1 MYQTKAAQSLKN
13 LFARYHEPLQL
24 SERESRK
31 FLDGL
36 KASFRG
42 HLDRAYGVSPSSSSF
57 PNAQAEAAQGKAQ
70 RQSAANQHLKTLLS
84 NPLFSYQ
91 NPTIPPAPQSVSARD
106 PMDVF
111 DHAVS
116 RGLMNLRAATGIL
129 MAKKKH
135 LQKDLDALAAGTSSG
150 TAKRVVQWLR
160 SSRSEYDLDFLDDQ
174 PFMKEL
180 MPFLVAEGFEDTAWE
195 WIARLLSPAHGDPS
209 IGNQRHRASSLLKDL
224 VRLKSQPQN
233 KDLDAAIMTLV
244 QARENFSSS
253 PLLPHLLLGPWRSLS
268 WLSTVESF
276 TRNTP
281 SIGVFNAH
289 MATAERLNSP
299 VEVERAHLR
308 LYHPT
313 QPDASPALRLFKD
326 DKILKRL
333 VKRLPNK
340 TTETSKSKR
349 SSKVPWL
356 FALGNDTVNYLSRSG
371 RGEEAREVGVIV
383 QSELDHY
390 ALQGA

>member
-1 MYQTKAAQSLKN
+1 MYQTKAARSLKN

-24 SERESRK
+24 SDRESRK
-31 FLDGL
+31 LLDGL

-42 HLDRAYGVSPSSSSF
+42 HLDREYGVAPSSPPPPSI
-57 PNAQAEAAQGKAQ
+57 QAETTQVKAQ

-91 NPTIPPAPQSVSARD
+91 NPTAPPAPQSVSSRD

-135 LQKDLDALAAGTSSG
+135 LQNDVDVVAAVTSSG
-150 TAKRVVQWLR
+150 TAKRMIQWLR
-160 SSRSEYDLDFLDDQ
+160 SSRSEHDLDFLDDQ

-180 MPFLVAEGFEDTAWE
+180 MPFLVAEGLEDTAWE
-195 WIARLLSPAHGDPS
+195 WIARLLGPTQGDPS
-209 IGNQRHRASSLLKDL
+209 IGNQRHRASSLLRDL

-253 PLLPHLLLGPWRSLS
+253 PLLPHLLVGPWRSLS
-268 WLSTVESF
+268 WLTTVESF

-281 SIGVFNAH
+281 TAGVFNAH
-289 MATAERLNSP
+289 MATAERLNTP

-313 QPDASPALRLFKD
+313 QPDASPALRLFRD
-326 DKILKRL
+326 DKTLKRL
-333 VKRLPNK
+333 VKRLPK
-340 TTETSKSKR
+340 QITETSKSRR
-349 SSKVPWL
+349 SAKLPWL

-371 RGEEAREVGVIV
+371 RSEEAREVGVIV

-390 ALQGA
+390 ALQAT